1 MQNYSSAQNKSWYW
15 ATELKKIW
23 GVKKPP
29 LLCSK
34 HLTKITDVH
43 SPETILAAPSP
54 VLQTPTE
61 LSTPF
66 RSISLHKAHKLLR
79 SEIHSEKLHFRLDL
93 SDQRHT
99 HADQHTDEGSTP
111 VITTRWWITKST
123 ESSDEEAEFL
133 KQEQREAYGL
143 GMAGCTNHKC
153 TLTNPTCNVSCI
165 KQ

>member
-123 ESSDEEAEFL
+123 ELRWGSWVPEA
-133 KQEQREAYGL
+133 RTARGL
-143 GMAGCTNHKC
+143 WTGHGRMHK
-153 TLTNPTCNVSCI
+153 SQMHI
-165 KQ
+165 DKSYM